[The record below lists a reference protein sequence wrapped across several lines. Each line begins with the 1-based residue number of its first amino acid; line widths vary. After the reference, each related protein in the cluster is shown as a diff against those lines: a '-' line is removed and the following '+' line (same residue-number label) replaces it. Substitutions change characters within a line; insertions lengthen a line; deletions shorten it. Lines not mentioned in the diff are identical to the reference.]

1 MRIKPTEIR
10 LVSSMLAEP
19 AEDADELAQRIIAA
33 LDAKR
38 EKDDKW
44 VVVYQWGVYQRGGTP
59 RPVTLAYGPFGTV
72 RQAVKAMGTLPSPG
86 EPLAKAMA
94 IKIYDLPD

>member
-44 VVVYQWGVYQRGGTP
+44 VVVYQWGGIP

>member
-44 VVVYQWGVYQRGGTP
+44 VVVYQWGGTP

>member
-1 MRIKPTEIR
+1 MARIKPTEIR

-19 AEDADELAQRIIAA
+19 AEDADELAERIIAA
-33 LDAKR
+33 LDTKR

-44 VVVYQWGVYQRGGTP
+44 VVVYQWRGFPG
-59 RPVTLAYGPFGTV
+59 PVTLAYGPFGTV
-72 RQAVKAMGTLPSPG
+72 NQAIKAMGTLPSPG

-94 IKIYDLPD
+94 IKIYDLPE